1 MRLLVLFFVLLG
13 LTACEDTFAVNRPN
27 QLSKY
32 ILSSAT
38 GYVTVPQDG
47 QYGSIAFP
55 GSGMKVTAIVGA
67 AFRKHM
73 AKVVEG
79 TAQRVI
85 ARLRRR
91 RRVQPM

>member
-47 QYGSIAFP
+47 RFGAIAYL
-55 GSGMKVTAIVGA
+55 GI
-67 AFRKHM
+67 RH
-73 AKVVEG
+73 EG
-79 TAQRVI
+79 NRY
-85 ARLRRR
+85 
-91 RRVQPM
+91 RRVRFPQTHGESRGSDGPADAR